1 MPLKKQSYK
10 AFLKFGYTTVI
21 ENSIEKLQCVI
32 CFKVLTQE
40 SMKPSKLKQHF
51 KSCHGK
57 LVKNSDDY
65 FKQKAEHLKNRQLD
79 SGGIWPRQNKALLE
93 ASYRIAFR
101 IAQSKKPHAIGEE
114 LIKPC
119 LIKATTLVLGK
130 EKANKLEEIL
140 LSNYTVKKRFSE
152 MSQDILLQVVKKIRS
167 SPIVLQLDESTDVS
181 SCVRRVRNNF
191 L

>member
-1 MPLKKQSYK
+1 
-10 AFLKFGYTTVI
+10 
-21 ENSIEKLQCVI
+21 
-32 CFKVLTQE
+32 
-40 SMKPSKLKQHF
+40 MKPSKLKQHF

-114 LIKPC
+114 LYCAKVQR
-119 LIKATTLVLGK
+119 LI
-130 EKANKLEEIL
+130 
-140 LSNYTVKKRFSE
+140 RFRPISHWYFAVYDRIALIFN
-152 MSQDILLQVVKKIRS
+152 SQD
-167 SPIVLQLDESTDVS
+167 
-181 SCVRRVRNNF
+181 NYW
-191 L
+191 